1 MDWCFKRTNY
11 RILHKIFEKINRI
24 YEEKITEE
32 KNKINTLV
40 KSINVWCEKMKN
52 NGTELMTFLKEM
64 FRYDD
69 NFTIYL
75 QDILSIDEIY
85 FEAVKARENAYRKY
99 IVNSLSKV
107 NTDLID
113 S

>member
-1 MDWCFKRTNY
+1 
-11 RILHKIFEKINRI
+11 
-24 YEEKITEE
+24 
-32 KNKINTLV
+32 
-40 KSINVWCEKMKN
+40 
-52 NGTELMTFLKEM
+52 MTFLKEM

-85 FEAVKARENAYRKY
+85 FEAVK
-99 IVNSLSKV
+99 V

>member
-1 MDWCFKRTNY
+1 
-11 RILHKIFEKINRI
+11 
-24 YEEKITEE
+24 
-32 KNKINTLV
+32 
-40 KSINVWCEKMKN
+40 MKN
-52 NGTELMTFLKEM
+52 NGTELMTFLKEI
-64 FRYDD
+64 FKYDD

>member
-1 MDWCFKRTNY
+1 
-11 RILHKIFEKINRI
+11 
-24 YEEKITEE
+24 
-32 KNKINTLV
+32 
-40 KSINVWCEKMKN
+40 MKN

-85 FEAVKARENAYRKY
+85 FEAVKGYLNADLSSLLKSKY
-99 IVNSLSKV
+99 TDKDLYYCLFYSLFLTIFV
-107 NTDLID
+107 LNLF
-113 S
+113 